1 MTFAANASND
11 YLTGRKPV
19 PTPAGIESVA
29 VRYELSLATSE
40 LAANQIGEIGVL
52 PAGCVPV
59 DAYFD
64 ADDVDTNAT
73 PTIVAEIGLSN
84 AAVSNSMQAKGGTA
98 SSTAAADGGAAWIT
112 GLTTGQAGGQSAIVS
127 KAISRVAP
135 VAWDRYILLKFTAGA
150 ATAAA
155 GKVGLTLTYRPA

>member
-1 MTFAANASND
+1 MAFAANASND

-19 PTPAGIESVA
+19 PTPAGIESVS

-40 LAANQIGEIGVL
+40 LAINQIGEIGVL
-52 PAGCVPV
+52 PAGCIPV

-64 ADDVDTNAT
+64 ADDLDSNAT
-73 PTIVAEIGLSN
+73 PTIVAELGLSN
-84 AAVSNSMQAKGGTA
+84 AAVSNNIQAKGGTA
-98 SSTAAADGGAAWIT
+98 SSTATADGGAAWAT
-112 GLTTGQAGGQSAIVS
+112 GLTTGQAGGQSSMAS
-127 KAISRVAP
+127 KALSRVTP

-155 GKVGLTLTYRPA
+155 GKAGLTLTYRPA